1 MNQEFKDE
9 LRSIIREE
17 ISGLESRVD
26 EIDKKSDYYF
36 NQLGRVFAKHYGE
49 TFEPYHEKAK
59 EKLRLAK

>member
-17 ISGLESRVD
+17 ISGLESKVD

-36 NQLGRVFAKHYGE
+36 NQKIAFS
-49 TFEPYHEKAK
+49 
-59 EKLRLAK
+59 